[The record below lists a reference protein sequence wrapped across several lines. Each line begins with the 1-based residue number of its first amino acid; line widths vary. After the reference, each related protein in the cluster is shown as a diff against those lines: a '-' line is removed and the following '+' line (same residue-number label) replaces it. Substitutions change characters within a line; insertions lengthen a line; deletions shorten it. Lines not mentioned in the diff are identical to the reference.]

1 VYFPTESI
9 PPSYQNE
16 GRSNRKLA
24 RLLDSHWYRIS
35 KYLWEPENCHGSW
48 YAMYHISFS
57 RNMGD
62 WEESCEA
69 MEEMLFIL
77 TKLSLLI
84 IITWQNWCPKLKLTN
99 EVLCS
104 DRLEKNITRINF
116 PSIRNKLS
124 QISLQHFPPSRMETA
139 KHHRKNNILHKRNM
153 NWSLTRDLI
162 RKSYFWNSYLNFR
175 WKLRKIS
182 VKTGKINK

>member
-1 VYFPTESI
+1 MYFPIESI

-16 GRSNRKLA
+16 GRSNRKFA

-77 TKLSLLI
+77 TKLSLVI
-84 IITWQNWCPKLKLTN
+84 IITCQNWCPKLKLTN

-124 QISLQHFPPSRMETA
+124 QINLQHFSPF
-139 KHHRKNNILHKRNM
+139 KNGD
-153 NWSLTRDLI
+153 SEA
-162 RKSYFWNSYLNFR
+162 S
-175 WKLRKIS
+175 
-182 VKTGKINK
+182 